1 MPGAEVFAARL
12 KELRIA
18 AGLTQQELAQRIGM
32 SLRQVSRLE
41 TGENV
46 PTWPTILSLAS
57 ALGVTCQ
64 EFQQAPATLAEAPRR
79 GRPRKS

>member
-1 MPGAEVFAARL
+1 MHDAEVFAARL
-12 KELRIA
+12 RELREA
-18 AGLTQQELAQRIGM
+18 AGLSQQELALLVGI

-46 PTWPTILSLAS
+46 PTWPTILSLAA

-64 EFQQAPATLAEAPRR
+64 DFQQAPATSAAPRRR
-79 GRPRKS
+79 GRPRKH